1 MSPRPQTQL
10 ATAFEAAVDALRADR
25 VRTRSAVV
33 ALGIAMAIVVCLTTL
48 VERSRA
54 STIRA
59 LERAGLTNLYL
70 VNRQARAGAGAT
82 AEGLTSADLERLRG
96 VLPVR
101 AAVCVRMQ
109 KRTVTADGAPF
120 TAPIYA
126 VSGRLHEV
134 LGARTRD
141 GRLLGDLD
149 VERKL
154 PYCLVGSEVGRLARL
169 PRTVGGVLRV
179 GEHSYQIV
187 GELAETPAE
196 AASAGD
202 IPSVEWNRAIV
213 VPLGTE
219 PEPAR
224 ASDER
229 YPLDVA
235 VLRFSSAADADD
247 AADLLPRILR
257 ARPGREE
264 AIRVASPIQTLR
276 QYKQTRQ
283 TFDRLVWLVC
293 LLTATSAVF
302 GISNQLSASVIA
314 RTREIGVR
322 RAVGARSLDIVMQ
335 FQAEGLLLGVVGG
348 GCGLLVGLCV
358 SLISMD
364 RSAGGSSLSLFS
376 FSALALACV
385 LLGILTGIRPSIRA
399 SQIDPA
405 AALREG

>member
-1 MSPRPQTQL
+1 MSSPTQTQL
-10 ATAFEAAVDALRADR
+10 ATAFEAAFDALRADR

-70 VNRQARAGAGAT
+70 VNRQAKSESGAGAS
-82 AEGLTSADLERLRG
+82 AERLTSADLERLRG

-109 KRTVTADGAPF
+109 KRTVTANGAPF

-126 VSGRLHEV
+126 ASGRLSEV
-134 LGARTRD
+134 LGAHTRD

-179 GEHSYQIV
+179 GDHSYQIV

-202 IPSVEWNRAIV
+202 IPSVEWNRAVV
-213 VPLGTE
+213 VPLGT
-219 PEPAR
+219 
-224 ASDER
+224 
-229 YPLDVA
+229 
-235 VLRFSSAADADD
+235 
-247 AADLLPRILR
+247 
-257 ARPGREE
+257 
-264 AIRVASPIQTLR
+264 
-276 QYKQTRQ
+276 
-283 TFDRLVWLVC
+283 
-293 LLTATSAVF
+293 
-302 GISNQLSASVIA
+302 
-314 RTREIGVR
+314 
-322 RAVGARSLDIVMQ
+322 
-335 FQAEGLLLGVVGG
+335 
-348 GCGLLVGLCV
+348 
-358 SLISMD
+358 
-364 RSAGGSSLSLFS
+364 
-376 FSALALACV
+376 
-385 LLGILTGIRPSIRA
+385 
-399 SQIDPA
+399 
-405 AALREG
+405 